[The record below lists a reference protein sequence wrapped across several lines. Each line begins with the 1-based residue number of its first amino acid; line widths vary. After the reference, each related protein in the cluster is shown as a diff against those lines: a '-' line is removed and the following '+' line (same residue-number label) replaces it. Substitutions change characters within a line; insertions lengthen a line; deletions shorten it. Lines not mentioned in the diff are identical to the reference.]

1 MKNLVNKKT
10 LAVYRRNH
18 NLKHEI
24 QVHTQVHE
32 TNKVALKKLG
42 DHNAK
47 LKLDLENSLKKSKP
61 ICTPDM
67 EFTFSFQQKS

>member
-10 LAVYRRNH
+10 LAVYRKNH
-18 NLKHEI
+18 KLKHEI

-32 TNKVALKKLG
+32 TNEIALKKLA